1 MEVFKRVITAY
12 LPELE
17 DVDFDRLV
25 KAYAAEQEKV
35 RETLAQNPAEPPID
49 EPKEPQD
56 DDE

>member
-1 MEVFKRVITAY
+1 M
-12 LPELE
+12 
-17 DVDFDRLV
+17 DFDRLV
-25 KAYAAEQEKV
+25 KAYEAEQEKV